1 MSEHISVQVLIAE
14 RTYPIKIDT
23 KDAGIVR
30 EAARLLQEK
39 LVQVQQMYAVKD
51 KQDYLAMSA
60 LLNLVDILKEKSEHD
75 QQFAALETQLAEIES
90 QVQSLLK

>member
-23 KDAGIVR
+23 KDAPIVR

-60 LLNLVDILKEKSEHD
+60 LLNLVDILKEKNKRDDQFSTLEKQLSEV
-75 QQFAALETQLAEIES
+75 ES
-90 QVQSLLK
+90 QIQVLLK